1 MDDLLI
7 SVIVPVYNPGSHLR
21 KCLESL
27 VNQSYRNLQ
36 IILIDD
42 GSTDGSSK
50 ICDEYAA
57 KDERIVCIHQQNKG
71 VSKARNVGIALSSG
85 DYLHF
90 PDSDDY
96 IEFNTYEYLID
107 LIKKHNCE
115 VVSFEYFINY
125 PDKEVRHHSDS
136 SQYGL
141 FEKKEAQRLSLTGI
155 PFACNKIFEKK
166 LITGDTSL
174 SRIKFRE
181 DIYRGEDS
189 LFIRQ
194 VINRAELTYFDKK
207 TLYHYVQ
214 SEESAVRGRF
224 RQSQLSALK
233 LYDAYQPLYMG
244 EYQELYPIFLKNM
257 AHLIISLYYDMWID
271 EEDYKSEQT
280 RAHKTFK
287 KYESTLFQSGILKRS
302 ELIKFKLFSISPILF
317 CGIHMILHL

>member
-7 SVIVPVYNPGSHLR
+7 SVIVPVFNPGNHLK

-27 VNQSYRNLQ
+27 VNQTYPNLQ

-42 GSTDGSSK
+42 GSTDDSSI

-57 KDERIVCIHQQNKG
+57 KDERILCIHQQNEG
-71 VSKARNVGIALSSG
+71 VSRARNIGIALSNG

-96 IEFNTYEYLID
+96 IELDTYEYLLEI
-107 LIKKHNCE
+107 IKKHNCG

-125 PDKEVRHHSDS
+125 PDKEVRHYSDS

-155 PFACNKIFEKK
+155 PFACNKLFDKK
-166 LITGDTSL
+166 LITDYTNL
-174 SRIKFRE
+174 PRIKFRE

-194 VINRAELTYFDKK
+194 VINNSELMYYDKK
-207 TLYHYVQ
+207 PLYHYVQ
-214 SEESAVRGRF
+214 SEESAVRGKF
-224 RQSQLSALK
+224 RKSQLSALK
-233 LYDAYQPLYMG
+233 LYDAYKPLYRG
-244 EYQELYPIFLKNM
+244 EYEELYPIFLKNM
-257 AHLIISLYYDMWID
+257 AHLLIGLYYDMWSD
-271 EEDYKSEQT
+271 EEDYKFEQNWV
-280 RAHKTFK
+280 HKTFK
-287 KYESTLFQSGILKRS
+287 KYEGNLFQNKRLNYK
-302 ELIKFKLFSISPILF
+302 EFVKFKLFSLLPTLF
-317 CGIHMILHL
+317 CRIHMLIHL